1 MNIIKIFVNCYC
13 KKLNDFPKNIWTKKN
28 KFPHLMKK
36 NKKNKPDC
44 KSFQKTWQHVER
56 PQPSNYHNM
65 QRSLKV
71 SFCVINGKN
80 GCQNLSRA
88 CKKVIKVNLS
98 NDAKIKALI
107 INLSKAFNSLNHTLK
122 DLTAIEQS
130 FSVTTFQRYQLY
142 KTNSFFNQWKKFLP
156 DATA

>member
-13 KKLNDFPKNIWTKKN
+13 KKLNDFPKNIWTKKK

-36 NKKNKPDC
+36 NKKTKKTDC

-71 SFCVINGKN
+71 SFCVINGKMVVKISH
-80 GCQNLSRA
+80 GLA
-88 CKKVIKVNLS
+88 KKS
-98 NDAKIKALI
+98 
-107 INLSKAFNSLNHTLK
+107 
-122 DLTAIEQS
+122 
-130 FSVTTFQRYQLY
+130 
-142 KTNSFFNQWKKFLP
+142 
-156 DATA
+156 